1 MFRKVLLC
9 YDGSAE
15 GRRALRQGADIA
27 ITMKAEA
34 FLLAICRS
42 LPECYVPEGV
52 TPYFLNERESRARA
66 LLDEGVAWLRDRGVS
81 AEGALV
87 EGDAIPQIA
96 QTASRIGAD
105 LIVVGHRARGPLAR
119 WWSSS
124 DEESLLEQVNCSVLA
139 AVADDS

>member
-27 ITMKAEA
+27 IAMQSAT
-34 FLLAICRS
+34 FLLAICRALPAS
-42 LPECYVPEGV
+42 LVPEGV
-52 TPYFLNERESRARA
+52 TPYFVNDHFSRAQR
-66 LLDEGVAWLRDRGVS
+66 LLDEGVAWLRERGLV

-87 EGDAIPQIA
+87 AGDAIVAIA
-96 QTASRIGAD
+96 DTAKRVGAD
-105 LIVVGHRARGPLAR
+105 LIVVGYRRRSTLAR

-124 DEESLLEQVNCSVLA
+124 DEESLLERVDCSVLA
-139 AVADDS
+139 AASPD

>member
-27 ITMKAEA
+27 IAMRSEA
-34 FLLAICRS
+34 YLLAICRALPSS
-42 LPECYVPEGV
+42 LVPEGV
-52 TPYFLNERESRARA
+52 TSYYVNDHFSRAQH
-66 LLDEGVAWLRDRGVS
+66 LLDEGVGWLRERGLA

-87 EGDAIPQIA
+87 EGDAIEQIA
-96 QTASRIGAD
+96 DTAKRIHAD
-105 LIVVGHRARGPLAR
+105 LIVVGYRRRSAFAR

-124 DEESLLEQVNCSVLA
+124 DEESLLERVECSVLA
-139 AVADDS
+139 AASPD